1 MAHCCLICYN
11 EARKQTAGGKEMD
24 KATHSHLI
32 KGYIIT
38 ICGGL
43 GWAIGGACGQVLFR
57 DCGVDADWLVPIR
70 MFLAGLMVLVIAKL
84 CGKPI
89 GAVWRDKASIFPLL
103 VFALIGTA
111 MCQYS
116 YYAAIQ
122 YTNVAFATVMT
133 YMSPIVILL
142 FVLVHSRRLPK
153 LYELTSVILV
163 AVGATLCAT
172 HGDLSALA
180 VPPIGLAWGLI
191 SAVCFAFYTLC
202 PRRLMQKFDVMSI
215 VGWGMTIGGGMML
228 LIFRPWTRQGVQ
240 YSAKLFVLM
249 AIVIVFGTILAFN
262 LYQTGCSI
270 VGSMVGGVLSSVEPV
285 ASVII
290 SAFLLHTSFV
300 AQDFAGFALIL
311 ITIPIMTLG
320 DYREVWAQGK

>member
-1 MAHCCLICYN
+1 
-11 EARKQTAGGKEMD
+11 MD

-43 GWAIGGACGQVLFR
+43 GWAMGGACGQILFR

-70 MFLAGLMVLVIAKL
+70 MFLAGLMVLAIAKL

-202 PRRLMQKFDVMSI
+202 PRRLM
-215 VGWGMTIGGGMML
+215 
-228 LIFRPWTRQGVQ
+228 
-240 YSAKLFVLM
+240 
-249 AIVIVFGTILAFN
+249 
-262 LYQTGCSI
+262 
-270 VGSMVGGVLSSVEPV
+270 
-285 ASVII
+285 
-290 SAFLLHTSFV
+290 
-300 AQDFAGFALIL
+300 
-311 ITIPIMTLG
+311 
-320 DYREVWAQGK
+320 

>member
-1 MAHCCLICYN
+1 
-11 EARKQTAGGKEMD
+11 MD

-43 GWAIGGACGQVLFR
+43 GWAMGGACGQILFR

-70 MFLAGLMVLVIAKL
+70 MFLAGLMVLAIAKL

-122 YTNVAFATVMT
+122 YTNVVFATVMT

-240 YSAKLFVLM
+240 YNVKLFVLM
-249 AIVIVFGTILAFN
+249 AVVIVFGTILAFN

-290 SAFLLHTSFV
+290 SAFLLHTSFA

-320 DYREVWAQGK
+320 DYREIQAQGK

>member
-1 MAHCCLICYN
+1 
-11 EARKQTAGGKEMD
+11 MD

-43 GWAIGGACGQVLFR
+43 GWAIGGACGQILFR

-70 MFLAGLMVLVIAKL
+70 MFLAGLMVLAIAKL

-191 SAVCFAFYTLC
+191 SAGLLCIYTLC
-202 PRRLMQKFDVMSI
+202 RRRLMQKFDVMSI

-228 LIFRPWTRQGVQ
+228 LIFRHGQGREYSTVQ
-240 YSAKLFVLM
+240 NCL
-249 AIVIVFGTILAFN
+249 
-262 LYQTGCSI
+262 CSWR
-270 VGSMVGGVLSSVEPV
+270 L
-285 ASVII
+285 
-290 SAFLLHTSFV
+290 
-300 AQDFAGFALIL
+300 
-311 ITIPIMTLG
+311 
-320 DYREVWAQGK
+320 

>member
-1 MAHCCLICYN
+1 
-11 EARKQTAGGKEMD
+11 MD
-24 KATHSHLI
+24 KSTRSRLI

-43 GWAIGGACGQVLFR
+43 GWAIGGACGQVTFR
-57 DCGVDADWLVPIR
+57 DCGADANWLVPIR
-70 MFLAGLMVLVIAKL
+70 MFIAGILVLALAKL
-84 CGKPI
+84 RGKSI
-89 GAVWRDKASIFPLL
+89 GAIWKDKHSIFPLL
-103 VFALIGTA
+103 IFALIGTA

-142 FVLVHSRRLPK
+142 FVLLHSRRLPK
-153 LYELTSVILV
+153 LYELISVILV
-163 AVGATLCAT
+163 AAGAVLCAT

-180 VPPIGLAWGLI
+180 VPPIGLIWGLV

-215 VGWGMTIGGGMML
+215 VGWGMTIGGGMMM
-228 LIFRPWTRQGVQ
+228 LIFHPWTIQGVT
-240 YSAKLFVLM
+240 YNAELFLLM
-249 AIVIVFGTILAFN
+249 AAVIVFGTILAFN
-262 LYQTGCSI
+262 LYQTGCNI

-285 ASVII
+285 ASVMI

-300 AQDFAGFALIL
+300 AQDFIGFALIL
-311 ITIPIMTLG
+311 ITIPIMAIG
-320 DYREVWAQGK
+320 DYREIQTQQAVK